1 MLQHLVI
8 TPSKQPDTAS
18 LPLVVLMHGRGA
30 DNRDLADFAPMIDDD
45 YRWVFPNAPKP
56 FQPYPGMSFGYTWFD
71 GWPPEGDSI
80 VESRR
85 LLLELLDDLVRRY
98 PTPSGK
104 VILSGF
110 SQGGLMAL
118 DVGYRTEQP
127 LAGIIT
133 MSGALYEADKGDLE
147 AHRDIPVLLVHG
159 TSDEM
164 IPVNAARRAR
174 RVLEDHGI
182 EPEYHEFPMG
192 HHVTDASMK
201 VVGDFLRRNLRG
213 RPIA

>member
-1 MLQHLVI
+1 MLQHLVV
-8 TPSKQPDTAS
+8 TPGKQPDTAA

-30 DNRDLADFAPMIDDD
+30 DNRDLADLAPLIDDG

-85 LLLELLDDLVRRY
+85 LLLALLDDLVQRF
-98 PTPSGK
+98 PTPPGK
-104 VILSGF
+104 VVLSGF

-133 MSGALYEADKGDLE
+133 MSGALYEADQGDLD

-159 TSDEM
+159 TSDDM
-164 IPVNAARRAR
+164 IPVTAARRAR
-174 RVLEDHGI
+174 AVLEEHGI
-182 EPEYHEFPMG
+182 EPEYHELPMG

-201 VVGDFLRRNLRG
+201 VVGDFLKRNLHG
-213 RPIA
+213 RPLA

>member
-1 MLQHLVI
+1 MLEHLVI
-8 TPSKQPDTAS
+8 TPTKQPDTAR

-30 DNRDLADFAPMIDDD
+30 DNRDLADLAPLIDDG

-80 VESRR
+80 LESRR
-85 LLLELLDDLVRRY
+85 LVLELLDHLVQRY
-98 PTPSGK
+98 PTPAGK
-104 VILSGF
+104 VVLSGF

-118 DVGYRTEQP
+118 DIGYRTEQP

-133 MSGALYEADKGDLE
+133 MSGALYEDDKGDLD
-147 AHRDIPVLLVHG
+147 AHRDIPVLLIHG
-159 TSDEM
+159 TSDDM

-174 RVLEDHGI
+174 RVLEEHGI
-182 EPEYHEFPMG
+182 EPEYHEFAMG

-201 VVGDFLRRNLRG
+201 VVGDFLKRNLRG
-213 RPIA
+213 KPLA

>member
-8 TPSKQPDTAS
+8 TPNKQPDTAS
-18 LPLVVLMHGRGA
+18 VPLVVLMHGRGA
-30 DNRDLADFAPMIDDD
+30 DNRDLADLAPLIDDG

-56 FQPYPGMSFGYTWFD
+56 FEPYPGMTFGYSWFD

-80 VESRR
+80 FESRR

-98 PTPSGK
+98 PTPPGK
-104 VILSGF
+104 VVISGF

-118 DVGYRTEQP
+118 DIGYRTEQP

-133 MSGALYEADKGDLE
+133 MSGALYEAGMGDLD
-147 AHRDIPVLLVHG
+147 AHRDIPVLLIHG
-159 TSDEM
+159 TSDDM

-174 RVLEDHGI
+174 RVLEEHGI
-182 EPEYHEFPMG
+182 EPEYHEFAMG
-192 HHVTDASMK
+192 HHVTDESLGE
-201 VVGDFLRRNLRG
+201 VRG
-213 RPIA
+213 FAAKALAVRTRD